1 MLRILHVED
10 DNIYLASLK
19 MGLAQVEGIALEQV
33 ETLAA
38 AQTRL
43 ADTSVPAFDALLV
56 DLRLPDARG
65 MEAVAALR
73 VYGIPLVVLS
83 ATSLP
88 ESLERAAEAGADDY
102 IVKGPIDA
110 ALIVRRVRFA
120 CRRHVKQ
127 TEAIASAVSLATSSR
142 SPFKRESIKA
152 STFEAL
158 KPFIAC
164 HGSRVLT
171 A

>member
-10 DNIYLASLK
+10 DRSYLASVRAA
-19 MGLAQVEGIALEQV
+19 LAAAEGVTLEQV

-38 AQTRL
+38 AQERL
-43 ADTSVPAFDALLV
+43 RDTCAPGFDALLV
-56 DLRLPDARG
+56 DLRLPDARD

-102 IVKGPIDA
+102 LVKGLFDGGQ
-110 ALIVRRVRFA
+110 LIRRVRFA
-120 CRRHVKQ
+120 CRRYEKQ
-127 TEAIASAVSLATSSR
+127 AEAMASAVNLATSTR
-142 SPFKRESIKA
+142 SLFGRRAFTEDA
-152 STFEAL
+152 FEAL
-158 KPFIAC
+158 KPFISCA
-164 HGSRVLT
+164 RV

>member
-10 DNIYLASLK
+10 DRAYLVSLRTALK
-19 MGLAQVEGIALEQV
+19 SVECVELEQV
-33 ETLAA
+33 DSLAA

-43 ADTSVPAFDALLV
+43 ADTTAPAFDVLLV
-56 DLRLPDARG
+56 DLRLPDARE

-73 VYGIPLVVLS
+73 IYDIPLVVLS

-102 IVKGPIDA
+102 LVKGLFDTA
-110 ALIVRRVRFA
+110 QLVRRVRFA
-120 CRRHVKQ
+120 CRRHTKQ
-127 TEAIASAVSLATSSR
+127 AEAMASAVNLAASSR
-142 SPFKRESIKA
+142 SSLSKRAFSHDA
-152 STFEAL
+152 FEAL
-158 KPFIAC
+158 KPFISCA
-164 HGSRVLT
+164 RV